1 MVDLNIYLQGLVIYM
16 LIYRSLDKF
25 CNYQK
30 VLILIMPNMV
40 WRYYNEN
47 VFIFTDGIL
56 SAFESFELSILLYE
70 EAENKLLKNVSIIYK

>member
-1 MVDLNIYLQGLVIYM
+1 
-16 LIYRSLDKF
+16 
-25 CNYQK
+25 
-30 VLILIMPNMV
+30 MV